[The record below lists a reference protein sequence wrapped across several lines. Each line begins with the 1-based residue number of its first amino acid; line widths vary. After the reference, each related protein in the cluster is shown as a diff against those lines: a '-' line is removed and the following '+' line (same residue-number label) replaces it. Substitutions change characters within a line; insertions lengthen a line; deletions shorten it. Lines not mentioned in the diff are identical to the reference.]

1 MVAPVVLHGGT
12 SGPVVARGGAGGA
25 ARARLNP
32 LQHARKRPRAEAL
45 VWRKL
50 GIGESLFC
58 AYYRAQPGLGLD
70 DSAEF
75 ARFARAIHEP
85 LPAAFRFHP
94 RAPAAERERAERA
107 LCRLG
112 ARELTWL
119 PDRAGWELALH
130 ELSPDA
136 RAAAKHELLACS
148 ARGVLCR
155 QEAVSMLPVLLLAP
169 RPGERVVDLCA
180 APGSKT
186 MQLLEALGAPFPA
199 QRASA
204 DIAAGNEGP
213 GEERAGLDGSADIA
227 AGNERPGEERAGLDG
242 SDVQNACGRDAARGA
257 SLLVANDAHPLR
269 VAALAEALSRHG
281 GRADGAAGAALML
294 SCGLAQD
301 FPTPSFRTAGDE
313 LSPPGEQKPGL
324 AQKNLSAPQRGEST
338 LGVCDGVGFDCV
350 LADVPC
356 SGDGTSRKDRRAVTD
371 WSPAV
376 GSALHATQLQILRRA
391 LHLASARGG
400 RVVYS
405 TCSLNPAED
414 EAVVAAALAESRAA
428 GAHTQVRRAPLGGG
442 TAGARDAAVAGP
454 AASARAPAN
463 GRAPAG
469 VSLQDAYAQLSS
481 RGVGC
486 SRGLASWRVAVL
498 AAGGGGGC
506 EGGGGGGGR
515 GGGGGCGGDCSD
527 DDEAAALR
535 WLPSAADGAAY
546 GLAPTLWPPQPCRA
560 THASGSRDATCAADF
575 ELGKCARLLPHSS
588 GGGGFFLALFTV
600 NRASEPAQSPAPAT
614 PWPAVGPAVTA
625 RVSGG
630 PGGRVSGVRT
640 GGVAAPARLVPALPL
655 AIAAGLS
662 GAALHAACGFA
673 LMAPEGSDVCQP
685 PALIHDLWGSAHT
698 PRAERAGPPAR
709 AGATACGGP
718 PAHLHLAPPAAVLA
732 SAGLE
737 PCALHVV
744 HAGPKAF
751 ALRTDGDCAAGRPV
765 GTAAGARW
773 RYDVLVCALPELQGR
788 AALGGGCALRRLA
801 LRTSELWALLKVG
814 RLSTEALSARTA
826 AALDVLCAPR
836 DGAGA
841 GGGSAGGA
849 AWWTGPLLVS
859 AVGDAPVTP
868 RRCSHSSAMLLPC
881 FLDCTLG
888 HGAESGMEGANGTE
902 GAELL
907 LSEQVAADAQLRSSY
922 AERVRA
928 LHAQLQ
934 RKRAVLQARTRVK
947 GDEGGRGA
955 KASGLSGNASAHAQ
969 RKGSARGASEGQ
981 SHAHSLDTK
990 GKRARAREDKPRAEA
1005 ACAGRKRAERGGR

>member
-1 MVAPVVLHGGT
+1 MAVAGKRRVRHEPRQQSARHSSFEVVPVVAPVVLHGGT

-469 VSLQDAYAQLSS
+469 VSLQDA
-481 RGVGC
+481 
-486 SRGLASWRVAVL
+486 
-498 AAGGGGGC
+498 
-506 EGGGGGGGR
+506 
-515 GGGGGCGGDCSD
+515 
-527 DDEAAALR
+527 
-535 WLPSAADGAAY
+535 
-546 GLAPTLWPPQPCRA
+546 
-560 THASGSRDATCAADF
+560 GSRDATCAADF